1 MKGGLLEVVRSAW
14 HLVKTHQR
22 AYVAINVA
30 YYGLVAVSMLY
41 VAVVNPSLQEQLMA
55 GVQAALTEGGL
66 KTVGEVYLGG
76 NVFAAAAVTFLVN
89 LLAGSLLY
97 ITLPSLV
104 LPFVGVPLGAYRAL
118 LWGLLLAPTT
128 TELALVMIPHSVT
141 LVLEGQAY
149 VLAMFAAYLQG
160 MAFLRPHTMG
170 LGSHREGYVAGLRM
184 TARVYV
190 LLIMALAAAA
200 LYEAIEVIAMVQLAS
215 GGG

>member
-1 MKGGLLEVVRSAW
+1 
-14 HLVKTHQR
+14 
-22 AYVAINVA
+22 VAINVA
-30 YYGLVAVSMLY
+30 YYGLVAASMMY
-41 VAVVNPSLQEQLMA
+41 VAVIDPSLQEQLMA

-66 KTVGEVYLGG
+66 KTVGDVYLGG
-76 NVFAAAAVTFLVN
+76 NVLAAAAVTFVVN
-89 LLAGSLLY
+89 FFAGSLLY

-104 LPFVGVPLGAYRAL
+104 VPFVGLPLGAYRAL

-128 TELALVMIPHSVT
+128 TELALVMIPHSLT

-160 MAFLRPHTMG
+160 TAFLRPRTMG

-190 LLIMALAAAA
+190 LVWIVLAAAA
-200 LYEAIEVIAMVQLAS
+200 LYEAVEVIAMVQLAS